1 MVTDVLKDFPRFL
14 SAKEYCTPYKVFRK
28 FFGYQ
33 NAEKWQNDLDS
44 IADAALSEHS
54 HDLGFEMI
62 AIYWHLTKLIESC
75 PSD

>member
-1 MVTDVLKDFPRFL
+1 MVTDVLEDFPRFL
-14 SAKEYCTPYKVFRK
+14 SVMEYCTSYKVFRK

-54 HDLGFEMI
+54 HEI
-62 AIYWHLTKLIESC
+62 
-75 PSD
+75 